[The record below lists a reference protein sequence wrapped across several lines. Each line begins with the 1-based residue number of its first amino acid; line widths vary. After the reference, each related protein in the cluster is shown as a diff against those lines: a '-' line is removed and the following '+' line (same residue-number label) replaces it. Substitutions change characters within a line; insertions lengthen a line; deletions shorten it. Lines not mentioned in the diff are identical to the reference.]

1 MPGREK
7 LGPIF
12 NATASIT
19 NGSGDDG
26 KGTNWGTT
34 FRDPTTA
41 WLSGGDWWTAQ
52 ACMNGTCLSKAA
64 AAVAAAESQASV
76 AATVTAAAAGAGSRS
91 SASSRKL
98 QLQDAEWTSAGWFH
112 RVEDSGAR
120 NHCESCICFPANFLP
135 LIGPEPVL
143 ANHLFRH
150 HEFRHKKRACFLIFS
165 VCLQGRGS
173 ARTSL
178 RSRQLQRRMD
188 LVVTRRT
195 RRKRLVSF

>member
-76 AATVTAAAAGAGSRS
+76 AATVTAAAAAAGSRS

-98 QLQDAEWTSAGWFH
+98 LQDAEWTSAGWFH

-135 LIGPEPVL
+135 QIGPEPVL
-143 ANHLFRH
+143 ANHLFCH
-150 HEFRHKKRACFLIFS
+150 HNFVMKKSLFSHFL
-165 VCLQGRGS
+165 CLQGRGS